1 MSLDAPPPAETP
13 VRFDPSPLKEVAVMI
28 PVALIPAALIVTPD
42 PTIAD
47 VAVKIPVLVFLLSS
61 MTVVPETL
69 IAIYRPRI
77 HWVVFII

>member
-1 MSLDAPPPAETP
+1 LPVISLAAPPPAETP
-13 VRFDPSPLKEVAVMI
+13 VRFDPSPLKEVAVII
-28 PVALIPAALIVTPD
+28 PVTLMPLALTVTPD

-69 IAIYRPRI
+69 IAIF
-77 HWVVFII
+77 V